1 MTKVSAPALRVRQ
14 AQQTSPSQ
22 TASWG
27 PDSCLSLSATT
38 QWKTLVPKSVRK
50 MAVPAM
56 GTQASPGEDPGCTFQ
71 DRTTKQGFK
80 EYSNYHTIALISH
93 ASQVMLRILQ
103 ARLQQYMNHEL
114 PDVQAGFR
122 KGRGTQ
128 RSNCQHL
135 SPHCPIC
142 DNKIYLQ
149 TLPDIW

>member
-71 DRTTKQGFK
+71 DRTINKVK
-80 EYSNYHTIALISH
+80 LSI
-93 ASQVMLRILQ
+93 
-103 ARLQQYMNHEL
+103 
-114 PDVQAGFR
+114 FR
-122 KGRGTQ
+122 KINIFAKLRADHHLPLKNEQVEASSHFPVLALRNQMTRAPGQNRVLCYGRFTWGAQ
-128 RSNCQHL
+128 
-135 SPHCPIC
+135 IA
-142 DNKIYLQ
+142 
-149 TLPDIW
+149 

>member
-93 ASQVMLRILQ
+93 ASKEKVKVAQSCPTLCDLIDFAVHGILQ
-103 ARLQQYMNHEL
+103 AGILEWVAFPFSSDL
-114 PDVQAGFR
+114 PNP
-122 KGRGTQ
+122 GTEP
-128 RSNCQHL
+128 RS
-135 SPHCPIC
+135 P
-142 DNKIYLQ
+142 
-149 TLPDIW
+149 TL